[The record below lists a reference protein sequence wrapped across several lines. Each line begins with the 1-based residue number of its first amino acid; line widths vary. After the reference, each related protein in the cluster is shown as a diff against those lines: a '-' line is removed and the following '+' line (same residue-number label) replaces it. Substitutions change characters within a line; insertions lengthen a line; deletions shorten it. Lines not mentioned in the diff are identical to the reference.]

1 RLDGFLSTLQ
11 TVVDRHDIL
20 RTAVLWD
27 GLAEPVQVVWRRAP
41 LTVEEVEL
49 DAADGAIAEQL
60 AQRYDSHNYR
70 LDVRQ
75 APLMRGFISADRA
88 NRRWLLQL
96 LSHHMALDHTTLE
109 ILIEEIRVIQQGMAA
124 QLPPA
129 LPFRNFVAQARL
141 GVSQQEHEAFFAGM
155 LADIDEPTAPYGLL
169 DVQGDGG
176 RIEEIKQELPSD
188 LAARMRAQARGQG
201 VSAASLIHLAWGQV
215 LAKLSGR
222 QQVVFGTVL
231 FGRMQGGVGSDR
243 GLGMFINTL
252 PVRVNVDHKGVAQS
266 VRDTH
271 ALLTQLLRHEH
282 ASLALAQR
290 CSAVQAPLPLF
301 SSLLNYRHSAVA
313 EEVITEQASA
323 AWDGV
328 EVVSGKER
336 TNFPLTLSVDDL
348 GAGFRLTAQVDRSV
362 SAARVCG
369 YMQAA
374 LEGLVAALET
384 APETGL
390 CTIDPLPAAERQL
403 LLAGWNATQRELAQ
417 DLCVH
422 ELFEQQV
429 LRTPDTPAVTHDGQV
444 HTYAQLNARAN
455 QLARHLRAL
464 GVAPEARVAICAG
477 RGLELVVAM
486 LATLKAGGCYVP
498 LDPAYPQER
507 LAYMLADS
515 APLAVLYDAS
525 GRAALAGMAGEL
537 PCVELDDAGAQW
549 RDQAGDNLDRLAL
562 TADNL
567 AYVIY
572 TSGSTGVPKGVANT
586 GVGLRNRLLWAV
598 RDIFEQAPVTAFK
611 TSIGFVDSV
620 SEVLQTLLAGGTLA
634 VFDHDLGRDV
644 ERMAARIAQ
653 GDISHLTL
661 VPSLLEALLAADAGA
676 LGALKTLVSS
686 GARLSRDLIARTL
699 AACPR
704 VRLYNFYGSSEANGD
719 STFHAC
725 VAADADAVDRSPI
738 GRPIANTQVYILDA
752 RRQPVPLGVAGEL
765 YIGGAGLARGYLNLP
780 EMTAER
786 FVADPFAGAPEARM
800 YRTGDLARHLADGT
814 IEYLGRN
821 DFQVKIRGVRV
832 ELGEIETKL
841 SACADVREAVVLA
854 REDQPGDQRLVAY
867 VVAREGAQL
876 EIAALS
882 EELAR
887 GLSDFMVPSAFVVLE
902 ALPLTPNGKL
912 DRKALPAPQG
922 QAYVTHGYEAPQGEI
937 EETLAAIWAELLK
950 LERVG
955 RHDNFFQLG
964 GHSLLAVALIERM
977 RRAGVQTDVR
987 TLFGTPTIAALA
999 AGGGAGDVLVPAN
1012 GIVDGCAAITPDML
1026 PLVQLSQQ
1034 EIDGIVAAVP
1044 GGAANIQD
1052 IYPLAPLQEG
1062 ILFHHMMQGEGDA
1075 YLLPTLIEFDTRAR
1089 LDGFLATLQVVIDRH
1104 DILRTAMLWDG
1115 LAEPVQVVWR
1125 RAPLSVEEVV
1135 FDAANGDIAEQ
1146 LGAAYDPRHYR
1157 VDVQVAPLLRAFLCE
1172 DRVNGRWLLQLLT
1185 HHLAIDHTALDILV
1199 EEIRMI
1205 QQDRAAELAPALPFR
1220 NFVAQARLGV
1230 SVAEHEAF
1238 FTRMLSDID
1247 EPSAPYGLLDVQ
1259 GGVAELDDARLTLP
1273 HALAETLRAQARTLG
1288 VSVASLMHLAWAQVL
1303 SKLTGRQDVVFGTVL
1318 FGRMQG
1324 GSDSGRVLGMFINT
1338 LPVRISIGEQGV
1350 AGGVRGTHALLTQ
1363 LLRHEHA
1370 PLALAQRCSAVRAP
1384 LPLFSSLLNY
1394 RHSAVTSAGV
1404 DDRENDGG
1412 VWDGIEVRAGK
1423 ERSNYPLTLSV
1434 DDLGAGFVLTAQVDR
1449 SVSAG
1454 RVCAY
1459 MQTALEQL
1467 AAALEGAP
1475 ETSLL
1480 SLQVLPVA
1488 ERQQVLAA
1496 WNATGTP
1503 YARELCVHEL
1513 FERHAELR
1521 PEATALVCGDLEV
1534 SYADLNRQANQLAR
1548 HLRGL
1553 GVGADVRVAIC
1564 SGRGIEMVLAMLAT
1578 LKAGGCYV

>member
-1 RLDGFLSTLQ
+1 EIETRLSACAGVREAAVLAREDQPGDKRLVAYVVARDGAPLDITALREELALTLSDYMVPAAFVALPSLPLTPNGKLDRKALPAPDAQAYVARGYQAPQGETETTLAAIWAELLKLERVGRHDNFFELGGHSLLAVALIERMRRAGVQTDVRALFGTPTIAALAGGGGAIDVLVPANGIVDGCEAITPDMLPLVQLSQQDIDGIVAAVPGGGANIQDIYPLAPLQSGILFHHMMQREGDAYLLPTLIEFDTRARLDGFLATLQ
-11 TVVDRHDIL
+11 VVIDRHDIL
-20 RTAVLWD
+20 RTAMLWD
-27 GLAEPVQVVWRRAP
+27 GLAEPVQVVWRHAP
-41 LTVEEVEL
+41 LPVEEVTL
-49 DAADGAIAEQL
+49 DAAAGDIAEQL
-60 AQRYDSHNYR
+60 NARYHPRSYR

-75 APLMRGFISADRA
+75 GPLMRGFVSEDRTQG
-88 NRRWLLQL
+88 RWLLQL
-96 LSHHMALDHTTLE
+96 LMHHLAIDHTTLD
-109 ILIEEIRVIQQGMAA
+109 ILIEEIRLIQQG
-124 QLPPA
+124 QVERLPQP

-141 GVSQQEHEAFFAGM
+141 GVSPQEHEAFFTRM
-155 LADIDEPTAPYGLL
+155 LADIDEPSAPYGLL
-169 DVQGDGG
+169 DVQGDGSQ
-176 RIEEIKQELPSD
+176 IEELKLALPDELANR
-188 LAARMRAQARGQG
+188 LRAQARGLG
-201 VSAASLIHLAWGQV
+201 VSTASLMHLAWARV
-215 LAKLSGR
+215 LTKLTGR
-222 QQVVFGTVL
+222 RSVVFGTVL
-231 FGRMQGGVGSDR
+231 FGRMQGGAGSDR
-243 GLGMFINTL
+243 ALGMFINTL
-252 PVRVNVDHKGVAQS
+252 PVRIDVDEQGVEDG
-266 VRDTH
+266 VRGTH

-282 ASLALAQR
+282 APLTLAQR
-290 CSAVQAPLPLF
+290 CSGVAAPLPLF
-301 SSLLNYRHSAVA
+301 SSLLNYRHILPTDTTEGKAGAGWEGMEVIVA
-313 EEVITEQASA
+313 E
-323 AWDGV
+323 
-328 EVVSGKER
+328 ER

-374 LEGLVAALET
+374 LEGLVTALET

-429 LRTPDTPAVTHDGQV
+429 LRTPDTPAVTHDGRV

-525 GRAALAGMAGEL
+525 GRAALAGMAGGL
-537 PCVELDDAGAQW
+537 PCAELDEAGAQW

-562 TADNL
+562 TANNL

-699 AACPR
+699 AACPG

-738 GRPIANTQVYILDA
+738 GRPIANTVVYILDA

-876 EIAALS
+876 DIAALS

-887 GLSDFMVPSAFVVLE
+887 SLSDFMLPSAFVVLD

-937 EETLAAIWAELLK
+937 EETLAAIWAEVLK
-950 LERVG
+950 LDRVG

-964 GHSLLAVALIERM
+964 GHSLLAVTLLAHM
-977 RRAGVQTDVR
+977 RRAGLPADVR
-987 TLFGTPTIAALA
+987 ALFGTPT
-999 AGGGAGDVLVPAN
+999 
-1012 GIVDGCAAITPDML
+1012 
-1026 PLVQLSQQ
+1026 
-1034 EIDGIVAAVP
+1034 VA
-1044 GGAANIQD
+1044 Q
-1052 IYPLAPLQEG
+1052 
-1062 ILFHHMMQGEGDA
+1062 
-1075 YLLPTLIEFDTRAR
+1075 
-1089 LDGFLATLQVVIDRH
+1089 
-1104 DILRTAMLWDG
+1104 
-1115 LAEPVQVVWR
+1115 
-1125 RAPLSVEEVV
+1125 
-1135 FDAANGDIAEQ
+1135 
-1146 LGAAYDPRHYR
+1146 
-1157 VDVQVAPLLRAFLCE
+1157 
-1172 DRVNGRWLLQLLT
+1172 
-1185 HHLAIDHTALDILV
+1185 LAIAISSIASHDS
-1199 EEIRMI
+1199 EE
-1205 QQDRAAELAPALPFR
+1205 
-1220 NFVAQARLGV
+1220 
-1230 SVAEHEAF
+1230 
-1238 FTRMLSDID
+1238 
-1247 EPSAPYGLLDVQ
+1247 
-1259 GGVAELDDARLTLP
+1259 
-1273 HALAETLRAQARTLG
+1273 
-1288 VSVASLMHLAWAQVL
+1288 
-1303 SKLTGRQDVVFGTVL
+1303 
-1318 FGRMQG
+1318 
-1324 GSDSGRVLGMFINT
+1324 
-1338 LPVRISIGEQGV
+1338 
-1350 AGGVRGTHALLTQ
+1350 
-1363 LLRHEHA
+1363 
-1370 PLALAQRCSAVRAP
+1370 
-1384 LPLFSSLLNY
+1384 
-1394 RHSAVTSAGV
+1394 
-1404 DDRENDGG
+1404 
-1412 VWDGIEVRAGK
+1412 
-1423 ERSNYPLTLSV
+1423 
-1434 DDLGAGFVLTAQVDR
+1434 
-1449 SVSAG
+1449 
-1454 RVCAY
+1454 
-1459 MQTALEQL
+1459 
-1467 AAALEGAP
+1467 
-1475 ETSLL
+1475 LL
-1480 SLQVLPVA
+1480 S
-1488 ERQQVLAA
+1488 
-1496 WNATGTP
+1496 
-1503 YARELCVHEL
+1503 
-1513 FERHAELR
+1513 
-1521 PEATALVCGDLEV
+1521 
-1534 SYADLNRQANQLAR
+1534 AD
-1548 HLRGL
+1548 
-1553 GVGADVRVAIC
+1553 ADDEGNFKEI
-1564 SGRGIEMVLAMLAT
+1564 LL
-1578 LKAGGCYV
+1578 